1 MAPGIS
7 KTGKCKLCGSHG
19 VLQES
24 HIVPRFVR
32 RGVRGTGVVED
43 PKYYMAQGGQFLK
56 IEQDLPKK
64 FWLCGGCEKFLSD
77 SEKHF
82 AEAVYQPLWNRRTQ
96 SSRIQDE
103 HVHRFLVSMAWRAW
117 HWYDEYDK
125 NLYGRVSNQDR
136 LGEAEETW
144 RMYLLGNRADVGEF
158 RQHMLVQSTPMSQ
171 TAGRAVNLDGYYW
184 SRGVGLDLLED
195 GSSENAIS
203 MVYTKIPRIAMFGVV
218 EHRISGYWRGTLVEP
233 GLGDT
238 WSRQNAIVPDG
249 LLKYLTVQGDKM
261 HGILR
266 SVPETVRKKTSQR
279 MDRLVETEGDGYLKR
294 DAVRSMVI
302 DDMVEYPE
310 EESIVSEAIAWLTD
324 HADPKARRVG
334 EILARLGEGES
345 RSLHREINRIGLRC
359 KTLDLEER
367 FSMLADGRGE
377 TAKPGKAILVGVEVF
392 PTQRR
397 AKERASLPIIF
408 GLNTEEVTL
417 AIGAEIVP
425 VPEGFSERGVRHMR

>member
-1 MAPGIS
+1 MSPGIS

-24 HIVPRFVR
+24 HIVPKFVR

-43 PKYYMAQGGQFLK
+43 PKYYVVQGGQFLK

-64 FWLCGGCEKFLSD
+64 FWLCRGCEELLSD

-96 SSRIQDE
+96 SGRIHGE

-117 HWYDEYDK
+117 HWYDEYDES
-125 NLYGRVSNQDR
+125 LYSRVSNQDR
-136 LGEAEETW
+136 LREAEETW
-144 RMYLLGNRADVGEF
+144 RMYLLGNRADIGEF
-158 RQHMLVQSTPMSQ
+158 RQHMLVQSAPMAQ
-171 TAGRAVNLDGYYW
+171 AAGRAVNLDGYYW
-184 SRGVGLDLLED
+184 SRGVGLDLLEG

-203 MVYTKIPRIAMFGVV
+203 MVYTKIPRIAMFGMV
-218 EHRISGYWRGTLVEP
+218 EHRISRNWRGTLLQP

-238 WSRQNAIVPDG
+238 WSCQNAIVHDG
-249 LLKYLTVQGDKM
+249 LLEYLIVQGDNM

-266 SVPETVRKKTSQR
+266 NAPESVRKKTTQR
-279 MDRLVETEGDGYLKR
+279 MDRLVETEGDNYLKR

-324 HADPKARRVG
+324 HADSGARQVG
-334 EILARLGEGES
+334 ELIARLDEDEL
-345 RSLHREINRIGLRC
+345 RSLHREVNRIGLRC

-367 FSMLADGRGE
+367 FSLLADGKDE
-377 TAKPGKAILVGVEVF
+377 TAEPGKAILVGVEVF

-397 AKERASLPIIF
+397 AKERASLPLIF

-425 VPEGFSERGVRHMR
+425 VPEGFSERGIKHIQ